1 MKVIF
6 NQHVSTSVGGNE
18 NKIVCCSRNDQAI
31 LPSTSI
37 FTLIFNICF
46 SNSTSSLCLKLLF
59 AFVQSHESQI
69 DDDGVSLHVSGSFT
83 WDTWNDNWCYQ
94 VLIQAY
100 RPISLKAKHFGFW
113 REEAQFSSCLEFLC
127 SSRLIKGQWCFCPTS
142 QLTGNYV
149 FTIICNVIYKLYE
162 ILKNVGKCVLGDL

>member
-1 MKVIF
+1 MFQGHLLETLGMTIGVIRYLLRLER
-6 NQHVSTSVGGNE
+6 TIARRRG
-18 NKIVCCSRNDQAI
+18 
-31 LPSTSI
+31 T
-37 FTLIFNICF
+37 F
-46 SNSTSSLCLKLLF
+46 S
-59 AFVQSHESQI
+59 
-69 DDDGVSLHVSGSFT
+69 
-83 WDTWNDNWCYQ
+83 
-94 VLIQAY
+94 AY